1 MVVSEVETQCAV
13 SHFVIE
19 RHTISLKKVPWTH
32 SPEGVLKFD
41 DKVLF
46 YNKVTD
52 GTLSFYLGDRI
63 TSHDE
68 AYACTTNPKS
78 KDPLARALL
87 IIKRVDEN
95 DGFEGNTLHFGQKIR
110 L

>member
-1 MVVSEVETQCAV
+1 MLR
-13 SHFVIE
+13 FN
-19 RHTISLKKVPWTH
+19 
-32 SPEGVLKFD
+32 

-46 YNKVTD
+46 YNQVTD

-87 IIKRVDEN
+87 IIKRFDDN
-95 DGFEGNTLHFGQKIR
+95 DGFPGDVLHFG
-110 L
+110 